1 MMKRMATRT
10 TTIITDDLDGT
21 ELHPGQ
27 GETLTFALDG
37 RTHEIDLTDE
47 HAAALRAVL
56 HPTRRPVD
64 GSCRP
69 AHVDVAG
76 RPLGRTTV
84 RAVAVSLRRGGWA
97 AAPL

>member
-27 GETLTFALDG
+27 GETLTSALDG

-56 HPTRRPVD
+56 NPYVT
-64 GSCRP
+64 
-69 AHVDVAG
+69 AG
-76 RPLGRTTV
+76 RKGRV
-84 RAVAVSLRRGGWA
+84 KPSRRRSRG
-97 AAPL
+97 